1 MVNTIVA
8 EKQVLTLKYSIL
20 LYMDIIKANGRYNN
34 SIEIV
39 VDYIEDFTLVEILD

>member
-1 MVNTIVA
+1 MVA
-8 EKQVLTLKYSIL
+8 EKQVLTLKCSIL

-39 VDYIEDFTLVEILD
+39 VDFIKDCTFVEILD